1 MGNAGVIGTGGT
13 MKYKNIDITIED
25 VSLFVPAKNLYKQTF
40 KSPVEVNSYKNDHE
54 RVFMFRLF
62 KWRLVISINRLV
74 ELAEAG
80 LYELDTTISSEN
92 SKKITK
98 LK

>member
-1 MGNAGVIGTGGT
+1 
-13 MKYKNIDITIED
+13 MKYKNIDLTIED

-62 KWRLVISINRLV
+62 
-74 ELAEAG
+74 
-80 LYELDTTISSEN
+80 TT
-92 SKKITK
+92 
-98 LK
+98 L

>member
-1 MGNAGVIGTGGT
+1 

-25 VSLFVPAKNLYKQTF
+25 VSLFVPAKELYKQTY
-40 KSPVEVNSYKNDHE
+40 KSFVEVNSYKNDHE
-54 RVFMFRLF
+54 RVLMFRLF

-80 LYELDTTISSEN
+80 LYELDTTITTDSSN
-92 SKKITK
+92 KITK